1 MFVHIKPDPLS
12 GITSSVVS
20 EAVQDN
26 RPVNLDLTTI
36 RFPVTA
42 ISSIL
47 HRISGVVLFAGVAL
61 LLWALGESLRSEAA
75 FNELKACLDT
85 GLGKL
90 VTWAIVSAVIYHF
103 VAGIKHLIMDTGI
116 GESLEGGRKLAVAT
130 LVVAASGIV
139 LAGVW
144 IW

>member
-1 MFVHIKPDPLS
+1 
-12 GITSSVVS
+12 
-20 EAVQDN
+20 VQDN

-61 LLWALGESLRSEAA
+61 LLWALGESVRSEEA
-75 FNELKACLDT
+75 FNQLKACLGT

-90 VTWAIVSAVIYHF
+90 ITWGIVSAVVYHF
-103 VAGIKHLIMDTGI
+103 VAGIKHLIMDTGV
-116 GESLEGGRKLAVAT
+116 GESLEGGRRLATAT
-130 LVVAASGIV
+130 LVVAAAGIA